1 MRTIVL
7 IIALSLCLPTAAQ
20 KRRDSKPKSPEYNVA
35 AYIWPSCHDDPV
47 GRRVLWGEGHGEWE
61 IIKRGTP
68 RFDGHYQPRQ
78 PLWGYEHD
86 DDPKV
91 MERWID
97 AAADHGVNVFV
108 FDWYWYDGGP
118 FLEGCLND
126 GFLKA
131 RNRDRMR
138 FCVMWANHTVKRN
151 YWNCHRYGDDESVL
165 WTGAVDEENFRKVV
179 DRVIGQYF
187 SQPNYFKIDGRPVFS
202 VFSIDELLN
211 TFGGDAERARKG
223 IEYFREKTREAG
235 FPDLCLQ
242 VMVFGHDAATAAK
255 VRAIGADCTTQY
267 GWATARREDYLQWAK
282 EGTEATEAM
291 ASAFG
296 VPHYPS
302 VSIGWDDTPRF
313 PAKGKAD
320 VVHHNVTPQAFA
332 TALQRAKEYCD
343 ARPEQMKLITIYA
356 FNEWVEGAYLLPD
369 MRYGFGYLEAVRDVL
384 DGRYDR
390 YKSAPGQTD
399 GRRGGNMRR
408 EKE

>member
-1 MRTIVL
+1 MRLFAVIC
-7 IIALSLCLPTAAQ
+7 ALALCLSCAD
-20 KRRDSKPKSPEYNVA
+20 RDRSESDRKNSDYHVA

-47 GRRVLWGEGHGEWE
+47 GREVLWSEGHGEWE

-68 RFDGHYQPRQ
+68 RLEAHNHPAR
-78 PLWGYEHD
+78 PMWGYEHD
-86 DDPKV
+86 DDPEV

-131 RNRDRMR
+131 RNRDRMQ
-138 FCVMWANHTVKRN
+138 FYVMWANHTVKRN

-165 WTGAVDEENFRKVV
+165 WSGSVDEVNFRKVV
-179 DRVIGQYF
+179 DRVIGRYF
-187 SQPNYFKIDGRPVFS
+187 SEPNYFKIDGRPVFS
-202 VFSIDELLN
+202 VFSLDELIAS
-211 TFGGDAERARKG
+211 FDGDLERARKG
-223 IEYFREKTREAG
+223 MEYFREKTREAG

-242 VMVFGHDAATAAK
+242 IMTFGADAATAERAK
-255 VRAIGADCTTQY
+255 AIGVDCTTQY
-267 GWATARREDYLQWAK
+267 GWATTRREDYLQWAA

-291 ASAFG
+291 ADAFG
-296 VPHYPS
+296 VPHFPS
-302 VSIGWDDTPRF
+302 VSVGWDDTPRF

-332 TALQRAKEYCD
+332 AALQRAKEYCD
-343 ARPEQMKLITIYA
+343 ARPDQPKIITIYA

-384 DGRYDR
+384 DGKYDR
-390 YKSAPGQTD
+390 YK
-399 GRRGGNMRR
+399 
-408 EKE
+408 E

>member
-1 MRTIVL
+1 MR
-7 IIALSLCLPTAAQ
+7 IITFIMALSLCLPAAAQ
-20 KRRDSKPKSPEYNVA
+20 KRRGSGPTAPEYDVA
-35 AYIWPSCHDDPV
+35 AYIWPSCHDDPM
-47 GRRVLWGEGHGEWE
+47 GREVLWGEGHGEWE
-61 IIKRGTP
+61 IIRRGTP

-86 DDPKV
+86 DDPQV

-138 FCVMWANHTVKRN
+138 FYVMWANHTVKRN

-179 DRVIGQYF
+179 DRVIAQYF
-187 SQPNYFKIDGRPVFS
+187 HEPNYYKIDGRPVFS
-202 VFSIDELLN
+202 VFSLEELLN
-211 TFGGDAERARKG
+211 TFGGDVGRAREG
-223 IEYFREKTREAG
+223 IDYFRAKTREAG

-242 VMVFGHDAATAAK
+242 MMVFGRDERTARLLGELG
-255 VRAIGADCTTQY
+255 VDCTTQY
-267 GWATARREDYLQWAK
+267 GWATERREDYLQWAK

-291 ASAFG
+291 AGTFG

-332 TALQRAKEYCD
+332 TYLQRAKEYCD
-343 ARPEQMKLITIYA
+343 ARPGQRKLITIYA

-369 MRYGFGYLEAVRDVL
+369 MRHGFGYLEAVRDVL
-384 DGRYDR
+384 DGKYDR
-390 YKSAPGQTD
+390 YRQAPAAGPAP
-399 GRRGGNMRR
+399 RESRGAGKR
-408 EKE
+408 

>member
-1 MRTIVL
+1 M
-7 IIALSLCLPTAAQ
+7 
-20 KRRDSKPKSPEYNVA
+20 
-35 AYIWPSCHDDPV
+35 
-47 GRRVLWGEGHGEWE
+47 
-61 IIKRGTP
+61 
-68 RFDGHYQPRQ
+68 
-78 PLWGYEHD
+78 WGYEHD
-86 DDPKV
+86 DDPEV

-131 RNRDRMR
+131 RNRDRMQ
-138 FCVMWANHTVKRN
+138 FYVMWANHTVKRN

-165 WTGAVDEENFRKVV
+165 WSGSVDEENFRKVV

-187 SQPNYFKIDGRPVFS
+187 SEPNYFKIDGRPVFS
-202 VFSIDELLN
+202 VFSLDELIAS
-211 TFGGDAERARKG
+211 FDGDLERARKG
-223 IEYFREKTREAG
+223 MEYFREKTREAG

-242 VMVFGHDAATAAK
+242 IMTFGADAATAERAK
-255 VRAIGADCTTQY
+255 AIGVDCTTQY
-267 GWATARREDYLQWAK
+267 GWATTRREDYLQWAA

-291 ASAFG
+291 ADAFG
-296 VPHYPS
+296 VPHFPS
-302 VSIGWDDTPRF
+302 VSVGWDDTPRF

-332 TALQRAKEYCD
+332 AALQRAKEYCD
-343 ARPEQMKLITIYA
+343 ARPDQPKIITIYA

-384 DGRYDR
+384 DGKYDR
-390 YKSAPGQTD
+390 YK
-399 GRRGGNMRR
+399 
-408 EKE
+408 E

>member
-1 MRTIVL
+1 MRLLVL
-7 IIALSLCLPTAAQ
+7 ACAFALCLACTDRP
-20 KRRDSKPKSPEYNVA
+20 RSESKNPDYYVA
-35 AYIWPSCHDDPV
+35 AYIWPSCHDDPM
-47 GRRVLWGEGHGEWE
+47 GREVLWGEGHGEWE

-68 RFDGHYQPRQ
+68 RFDGHYQPRR

-86 DDPKV
+86 DDPEV

-131 RNRDRMR
+131 RNRDRMQ
-138 FCVMWANHTVKRN
+138 FYVMWANHTVKRN

-165 WTGAVDEENFRKVV
+165 WSGSVDEENFRKVV
-179 DRVIGQYF
+179 DRVIRQYF

-202 VFSIDELLN
+202 VFSLDELIAS
-211 TFGGDAERARKG
+211 FDGDLERARKG
-223 IEYFREKTREAG
+223 MEYFREKTREAG

-242 VMVFGHDAATAAK
+242 IMTFSADAGTAARAK
-255 VRAIGADCTTQY
+255 AIGVDCTTQY
-267 GWATARREDYLQWAK
+267 GWASTRREDYLQWAA
-282 EGTEATEAM
+282 EGTEATETM
-291 ASAFG
+291 AAAFG
-296 VPHYPS
+296 VPHFPS

-313 PAKGKAD
+313 PAKGKTD

-332 TALQRAKEYCD
+332 TALQKAKEYCD
-343 ARPEQMKLITIYA
+343 AHPEQPKLITIYA

-384 DGRYDR
+384 DGKYDR
-390 YKSAPGQTD
+390 YKND
-399 GRRGGNMRR
+399 RR
-408 EKE
+408 EK